1 MGRGGWEEEVG
12 RRRSGGGVDE
22 EVRKRRG
29 RGGGEEEVG
38 RRRWGRESADKELAA
53 CMCAL

>member
-38 RRRWGRESADKELAA
+38 KRKCRQRASSLYVRTVEQN
-53 CMCAL
+53 